1 MFQVDV
7 TPRLDLRFVPDAQHY
22 PVMPDNSVKPIAKM
36 LALRH
41 VAAHHLLGAVD
52 VGLLG
57 DSEGRTMPAKVYPA
71 SEDAEAWVV
80 EPPVDDVSAMVEPKT
95 FTGRAALLQAVQYAH
110 DTYGCAR
117 FLSR

>member
-1 MFQVDV
+1 
-7 TPRLDLRFVPDAQHY
+7 
-22 PVMPDNSVKPIAKM
+22 MPNNSVKSASKPTSF
-36 LALRH
+36 RY
-41 VAAHHLLGAVD
+41 AAVQQLLGAMD
-52 VGLLG
+52 VVFLR

-80 EPPVDDVSAMVEPKT
+80 EPPDDASAVVEPKT
-95 FTGRAALLQAVQYAH
+95 FTGHASLLQAVQYAH

>member
-1 MFQVDV
+1 MNVSL
-7 TPRLDLRFVPDAQHY
+7 RLDLRFGPGVQQY
-22 PVMPDNSVKPIAKM
+22 PVMSNNSVKSVTK
-36 LALRH
+36 LTSLRY
-41 VAAHHLLGAVD
+41 AAAQQLLGAMDMVF
-52 VGLLG
+52 LR

-71 SEDAEAWVV
+71 SEEAEAWVV
-80 EPPVDDVSAMVEPKT
+80 EPPVEDGSAVVEPKT

>member
-1 MFQVDV
+1 MPNNFVKSV
-7 TPRLDLRFVPDAQHY
+7 T
-22 PVMPDNSVKPIAKM
+22 KPTSF
-36 LALRH
+36 RY
-41 VAAHHLLGAVD
+41 AAVQQLLGAMD
-52 VGLLG
+52 VVFLR

-71 SEDAEAWVV
+71 SQDTDAWVV
-80 EPPVDDVSAMVEPKT
+80 EPPVEHASAVVEPKT